1 MLLVQ
6 PEFDPASY
14 TIRVRG
20 KNKTDTPC
28 SDEFVSHP
36 GAGCKS
42 QADTYKR
49 VVGRGDTVANGTSL
63 SVEQSVNVQ

>member
-20 KNKTDTPC
+20 KNKTDTPHVRMN
-28 SDEFVSHP
+28 SFHTLELDVNRKLTLTKELWDEV
-36 GAGCKS
+36 
-42 QADTYKR
+42 T
-49 VVGRGDTVANGTSL
+49 L
-63 SVEQSVNVQ
+63 